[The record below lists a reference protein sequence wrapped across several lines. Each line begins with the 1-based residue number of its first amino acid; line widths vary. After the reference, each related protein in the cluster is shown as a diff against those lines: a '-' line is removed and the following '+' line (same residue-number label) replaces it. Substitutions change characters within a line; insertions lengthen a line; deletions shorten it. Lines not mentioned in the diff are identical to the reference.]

1 MDNNL
6 AMHIPITPLQ
16 PTRSFTGDAT
26 LGDTTVGD
34 YWLWAYSD
42 IIGNTNRGMLAQFIV
57 ARALGDTRPAL
68 DTWAP
73 YDVVAHDGTKVE
85 VKSAAYLQSWSQ
97 KRYSRITFSIAKT
110 LEWDPTTGDWVGPN
124 QIRQSDAYVFA
135 LVAEKDKAKVNT
147 LDLRQWEFYIVP
159 TSLLNQELGD
169 AKSISLTPL
178 RQLASPVGVGALRT
192 SLALAVGDRMSQQSQ
207 E

>member
-1 MDNNL
+1 
-6 AMHIPITPLQ
+6 
-16 PTRSFTGDAT
+16 
-26 LGDTTVGD
+26 
-34 YWLWAYSD
+34 
-42 IIGNTNRGMLAQFIV
+42 
-57 ARALGDTRPAL
+57 
-68 DTWAP
+68 
-73 YDVVAHDGTKVE
+73 
-85 VKSAAYLQSWSQ
+85 
-97 KRYSRITFSIAKT
+97 
-110 LEWDPTTGDWVGPN
+110 
-124 QIRQSDAYVFA
+124 
-135 LVAEKDKAKVNT
+135 VAEKDKAKVNT

>member
-1 MDNNL
+1 VDNNL

-73 YDVVAHDGTKVE
+73 YDVVAHDGTKVP
-85 VKSAAYLQSWSQ
+85 LH
-97 KRYSRITFSIAKT
+97 
-110 LEWDPTTGDWVGPN
+110 
-124 QIRQSDAYVFA
+124 
-135 LVAEKDKAKVNT
+135 
-147 LDLRQWEFYIVP
+147 
-159 TSLLNQELGD
+159 TSSHG
-169 AKSISLTPL
+169 ARSVT
-178 RQLASPVGVGALRT
+178 LASPLASPRPLSGIRPRGIGLAQTKSDNLTPMYSRSWRRRT
-192 SLALAVGDRMSQQSQ
+192 RPRSTLSTSVNGSSTSSRHRC
-207 E
+207 